1 MYYTFTASP
10 IGQLLLASE
19 DEALSILAF
28 QTGPKARGAATE
40 WQRDDGR
47 FKDAAQQLEEYFS
60 GTRRDFDL
68 ELAPSGTP
76 FQLSVYQ
83 ALARVPYG
91 ETVTYLDLAKE
102 IGNPKAVRAV
112 GGANGANPLA
122 IVLPCHRVIG
132 SSGSLTGFGGGL
144 EVKRFLLELETNNSG
159 LFAS

>member
-1 MYYTFTASP
+1 MYYTFVGSP
-10 IGQLLLASE
+10 IGQLLLAGE
-19 DEALSILAF
+19 GDALSTLAF
-28 QTGPKARGAATE
+28 QTGPKARGAGTDWVREDA
-40 WQRDDGR
+40 R
-47 FKDAAQQLEEYFS
+47 FAEASRQLREYFA
-60 GTRRDFDL
+60 GERRVFDL
-68 ELAPSGTP
+68 DLAPSGTP
-76 FQLSVYQ
+76 FQLSVYD

-144 EVKRFLLELETNNSG
+144 EVKRYLLELETNNSG